1 MSQSLRSRIVPLLG
15 PLRGP
20 LRRCVNHFSTPRAP
34 NAFATH
40 VPVLIGLGRSRR
52 IQRVLEFGCGKYS
65 TLTFLNR
72 SVFPHLDRLHS
83 IENDDSWAAM
93 IQEAAKHDSRWS
105 LQLVNGEIA
114 DSVADLDLE
123 AFDLI
128 MIDDSQSS
136 TQRAATIRAVAGKH
150 PERPLIVIHD
160 FEVEEYRKAATG
172 FKYRHRFRGYN
183 PETGVV
189 GNRVDDLKRIERV
202 IRSKGKVL
210 EPDAVEKWT
219 RVFRQDLQDLT

>member
-1 MSQSLRSRIVPLLG
+1 MSLGLRSHIVPFLG

-20 LRRCVNHFSTPRAP
+20 LRRCVHRFSTPRAR

-40 VPVLIGLGRSRR
+40 VPVLIGLGRSRK
-52 IQRVLEFGCGKYS
+52 IQRVLEFGCGQYS

-72 SVFPHLDRLHS
+72 SVFPHLEQLHS

-105 LQLVNGEIA
+105 LRLVNGEVA
-114 DSVADLDLE
+114 ESVTDLDLE

-128 MIDDSQSS
+128 MIDDSQTS
-136 TQRAATIRAVAGKH
+136 TQRAATIRNVAGKQ
-150 PERPLIVIHD
+150 PQRALIVIHD
-160 FEVEEYRKAATG
+160 FEVEEYRRAASA
-172 FKYRHRFRGYN
+172 FQYCHRFRAYN

-189 GNRVDDLKRIERV
+189 GNQMNEWKIIDRI
-202 IRSKGKVL
+202 IKSKARGF
-210 EPDAVEKWT
+210 EPDAIAQWIDS
-219 RVFRQDLQDLT
+219 F